1 MERKKRIVII
11 LLVFAVIIIWTG
23 RVMKVN
29 MPESELDLTKLKSE
43 DIEKIH
49 GYFYSDS
56 YNGENDS
63 SVELTRGQIEKFIE
77 IMNQVK
83 LTKKVSEKKAQSNGA
98 SITYTV
104 TMKDGTQYVL
114 RPGQD
119 FKVNDTYYKFQNYD
133 MLWDKITTFM
143 STW

>member
-23 RVMKVN
+23 RVMKIN

-63 SVELTRGQIEKFIE
+63 SVELTRGQIE
-77 IMNQVK
+77 N
-83 LTKKVSEKKAQSNGA
+83 L
-98 SITYTV
+98 
-104 TMKDGTQYVL
+104 
-114 RPGQD
+114 
-119 FKVNDTYYKFQNYD
+119 
-133 MLWDKITTFM
+133 
-143 STW
+143 